1 MEFNHGEVC
10 PHCTARPTGS
20 SWGEVYEDGSGRP
33 IASDTDFECGTQEL
47 VLDSGFTIHYQSD
60 ECRARTAEQ
69 KLEQVEQDWA
79 KDKMATQEKLKSALL
94 RLDDVQA
101 RLDETRKSRETE
113 LAALT
118 DCWEAEKRAL
128 QIKLERVKGDR
139 EAIIQDVRN
148 AEANTE
154 QFRRQAEELGKAA
167 ADEAQGRIRILENL
181 ARIRDSVR
189 SGRPLEWAYDEL
201 LALLV
206 QERVYEPL
214 AQEKISGPVYMAGR
228 LELSESTK
236 DWLREQ
242 FAKVRPMTG
251 EDQAEADEV
260 RRLWR
265 EQAGSLGEG
274 PGVKIGEVP
283 ADRAAWRAV
292 RIVSLDG
299 SDGGG
304 PQSPESL
311 ATQTPEN
318 PMSPQQVIAQ
328 AIGLLKLL
336 AWLTPFQMAHR
347 PRQSHPAGDGPGDP
361 GAAIARLRA
370 GDDRGPRDL
379 QQAGGKTGACR
390 GRSDSDAHPPGHRTD
405 QGGQSGAAGGPGGNL
420 ITTGSGPR
428 DAVLGMCVW
437 RGAGLSL
444 RTTRPSTCIWRS

>member
-292 RIVSLDG
+292 RIVSIDG

-336 AWLTPFQMAHR
+336 AWLTPFQIDDVAAR
-347 PRQSHPAGDGPGDP
+347 FLEANQNAEWLTALVSRILPATDPETLERQSLAYEPEMIEALAIFNKQAGKPALAGGGQILTLILQVIALIKAGKAALPAVPAG
-361 GAAIARLRA
+361 
-370 GDDRGPRDL
+370 
-379 QQAGGKTGACR
+379 T
-390 GRSDSDAHPPGHRTD
+390 
-405 QGGQSGAAGGPGGNL
+405 
-420 ITTGSGPR
+420 
-428 DAVLGMCVW
+428 
-437 RGAGLSL
+437 
-444 RTTRPSTCIWRS
+444 